1 MPAMIY
7 RGGRMHSNP
16 TRNRQQLG
24 MVISVTSLAAG
35 VTGFFYQFMA
45 DGTFLTFLVCMV
57 ALLGFGN
64 NRKDLDERDIK
75 LLEQSYSQ
83 AFMGVFGVVL
93 LVFLFQLYFG
103 KLPFAAEIIAVIN
116 AHWTGIM
123 VSIMCIFIG
132 IAGIRSF
139 REIKSE

>member
-1 MPAMIY
+1 MQIN
-7 RGGRMHSNP
+7 S

-24 MVISVTSLAAG
+24 MVMSITNLVAG

-45 DGTFLTFLVCMV
+45 DGAFLTFLVCMV
-57 ALLGFGN
+57 ALLGFVN
-64 NRKDLDERDIK
+64 NRKDLDERDVK
-75 LLEQSYSQ
+75 LLEQSYST

-93 LVFLFQLYFG
+93 LVFLFQLFFG

-123 VSIMCIFIG
+123 ASIMCILIG
-132 IAGIRSF
+132 FAGIRNY
-139 REIKSE
+139 RKIQ

>member
-1 MPAMIY
+1 MPALIC
-7 RGGRMHSNP
+7 RGGRMEKKS

-45 DGTFLTFLVCMV
+45 DGTFLTFLVCMI

-93 LVFLFQLYFG
+93 LVFLFQLFFG

-116 AHWTGIM
+116 AHWTGF
-123 VSIMCIFIG
+123 VASIMCILIG
-132 IAGIRSF
+132 WAGIRSF
-139 REIKSE
+139 RKIKSD